1 MDLWIKVLEVI
12 FPVMIV
18 VFAGYLFGRITRI
31 DLKSINLFIMYVST
45 PCLIFSSII
54 EGKVS
59 LNNASEI
66 VITGTTI
73 VLICL
78 LISYFFLRIAK
89 KDLSIFLNPIIFPN
103 TANLGLPLIL
113 FAFGETA
120 LDYAIIFTT
129 VVFFLH
135 SSLGIFILNGSK
147 KMGEIFKAPLVY
159 AVIIPIIFNKTGI
172 SIDSGINTSIKLL
185 GTTCIPLM
193 MFSLGHK
200 LSETK
205 ILNLREDFII
215 STTRILLGIILSVG
229 ICYLLK
235 VDDFISKILILQY
248 SMPAAVFNFILA
260 DRYNR
265 SPEKIASIVF
275 VSTIISI
282 PIIPIILYYLMQ

>member
-103 TANLGLPLIL
+103 TANLGLPLVL

-147 KMGEIFKAPLVY
+147 KMGEIL
-159 AVIIPIIFNKTGI
+159 
-172 SIDSGINTSIKLL
+172 
-185 GTTCIPLM
+185 
-193 MFSLGHK
+193 
-200 LSETK
+200 
-205 ILNLREDFII
+205 
-215 STTRILLGIILSVG
+215 
-229 ICYLLK
+229 
-235 VDDFISKILILQY
+235 
-248 SMPAAVFNFILA
+248 
-260 DRYNR
+260 
-265 SPEKIASIVF
+265 
-275 VSTIISI
+275 
-282 PIIPIILYYLMQ
+282 